1 MKDFNNFLKNM
12 LINDLERKAYYESK
26 KILEKRKPIYV
37 SRQKWL
43 DIRKVA
49 IDGFVGENKNSRNI
63 RELEVSTCYKL
74 LNNNKPSYIND
85 NEWDYILKKSTEVL
99 EEQIK
104 KIVLE
109 INYYNDFSVLL
120 GLNKPKNIRQDIW
133 NIIQSKI
140 FDIFILLKK
149 HNASQYYFNTD
160 KILDLLK
167 EKKQDGMAEDKW
179 LDYYN
184 FLKELYLQNLLN
196 KLYSIKSP
204 IEFVNNHP
212 LEYLEVEKIYELKHK
227 AYRLELLSYK
237 ILCYTNNPKELI
249 KKEKPAWI
257 KDIDFKII
265 VLELKGK
272 IEIDEKREEYKEKLQ
287 LINEILKCNEL
298 KMDIPKSINEEDWSY
313 LRDLEKSI
321 KGKIDNNKKNEI
333 GLNDKEKKL
342 IEDEEETKYLK
353 KITNII
359 KDNKLVH

>member
-204 IEFVNNHP
+204 IEFINNHP

-227 AYRLELLSYK
+227 AYRLV
-237 ILCYTNNPKELI
+237 N
-249 KKEKPAWI
+249 W
-257 KDIDFKII
+257 
-265 VLELKGK
+265 
-272 IEIDEKREEYKEKLQ
+272 
-287 LINEILKCNEL
+287 
-298 KMDIPKSINEEDWSY
+298 Y
-313 LRDLEKSI
+313 L
-321 KGKIDNNKKNEI
+321 
-333 GLNDKEKKL
+333 
-342 IEDEEETKYLK
+342 
-353 KITNII
+353 
-359 KDNKLVH
+359 

>member
-1 MKDFNNFLKNM
+1 MKCFNNFLKNM

-43 DIRKVA
+43 NIRKVA
-49 IDGFVGENKNSRNI
+49 IDEFVGENKNPRNI
-63 RELEVSTCYKL
+63 RELEFSTCYKF
-74 LNNNKPSYIND
+74 LNNNKPSYINN

-104 KIVLE
+104 KIVME

-120 GLNKPKNIRQDIW
+120 GLNKPQNIKQDIW
-133 NIIQSKI
+133 NIIQNKI
-140 FDIFILLKK
+140 FDVFILLKK
-149 HNASQYYFNTD
+149 YNASQYYFNTD

-167 EKKQDGMAEDKW
+167 EKKQNGMLEDKW

-184 FLKELYLQNLLN
+184 FLKELYLQNLLS

-204 IEFVNNHP
+204 IEFINNHP
-212 LEYLEVEKIYELKHK
+212 LEYLEDKKIYELKHE
-227 AYRLELLSYK
+227 AYRLELLAFK
-237 ILCYTNNPKELI
+237 ILCYTKNPKELI

-265 VLELKGK
+265 VLDLKGK

-287 LINEILKCNEL
+287 LINGILKCNKL
-298 KMDIPKSINEEDWSY
+298 QMDRPKNINEEDWSY
-313 LRDLEKSI
+313 LFDLDKSI
-321 KGKIDNNKKNEI
+321 KDKIDNNKKN
-333 GLNDKEKKL
+333 DMAKKL
-342 IEDEEETKYLK
+342 IEDEEETKYMK
-353 KITNII
+353 KITNI
-359 KDNKLVH
+359 L